1 MKNICFYTSFLFIIP
16 IVLALILHVKIIA
29 LTSTLCFITSVINHY
44 YQSNNSI
51 ALIVDIIVVRTIAIL
66 HIVYALYTYRF
77 SNKIMMLSYI
87 ASIITVKIYLDIHK
101 NNLFEYHYFVHYFSV
116 CGILFYIFAIYYA
129 DLL

>member
-1 MKNICFYTSFLFIIP
+1 MNNICFYTSFMFIIP
-16 IVLALILHVKIIA
+16 IVVAFILDVKIIA

-44 YQSNNSI
+44 YENNNQL
-51 ALIVDIIVVRTIAIL
+51 ALTIDIIVVRTIAIL
-66 HIVYALYTYRF
+66 HILYALYRYKF
-77 SNKIMMLSYI
+77 SNRVMILSYI
-87 ASIITVKIYLDIHK
+87 ASIITVKIYLDIHE